1 MTNKKTFQASENIS
15 VEPVR
20 PSQEAMYEIRLTK
33 KGWRRVLK
41 PEHCG
46 TWGRPGT
53 RNCEYARSSGQ
64 GSDGSGFVVESALYG
79 LMPGFDEFEDPA
91 YLW

>member
-1 MTNKKTFQASENIS
+1 MMHQAMTNKKTFQASENIS

-20 PSQEAMYEIRLTK
+20 PSQGAMYEIRLTK

-53 RNCEYARSSGQ
+53 RNWSTLDHPDKAAMDQDSWSSLPYMG
-64 GSDGSGFVVESALYG
+64 
-79 LMPGFDEFEDPA
+79 
-91 YLW
+91 